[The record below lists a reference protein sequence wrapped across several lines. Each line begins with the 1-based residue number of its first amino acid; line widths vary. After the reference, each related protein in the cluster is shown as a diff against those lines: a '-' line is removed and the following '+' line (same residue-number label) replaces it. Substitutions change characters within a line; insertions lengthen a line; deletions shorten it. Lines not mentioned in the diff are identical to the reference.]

1 MPTVITAANSTVTSN
16 TSFTGANNTFTF
28 RPLFAGN
35 VPWDAGNFN
44 PSNYAALNSNPTFT
58 GTVNSN
64 YFVSNL
70 GLAIKA
76 ANTSVAGGYVIIDTN
91 QQLIR
96 FYESNSPY
104 RGAYIDLTT
113 SGAQGQIW
121 TSGNFTPSNYAAL
134 SGAVFSG
141 NVTLNGN
148 NPILSISGTG
158 DARLSIRS
166 ASADANNYATKMIY
180 STINDGWGGSGWL
193 FRSQR
198 TVDNTYYDY
207 KLPPLAGGAV
217 ATIWTTASFDPS
229 TKVNVGD
236 VVKVSTTTGEV
247 HPWEIKYTSATGNNA
262 TMYQFVTSG
271 NTANVQAGVYDTQY
285 GSLWYTPLTTSDFYL
300 RGFKAWTTNNFNPNN
315 YIPNT
320 GTNGMI
326 GTYNFTPGSFVSIQ
340 GGPPPANNIASM
352 SGGGAATEIR
362 ATTVTA
368 NGVASAGPAII
379 QFNRP
384 GNYAAHFGLDTDGAW
399 KVGGWSM
406 GQVAY
411 RLWHEGNFTPSN
423 YINYKTMNGGVG
435 YENLNANNLLTVGET
450 RFVNIGG
457 SSNFP
462 SGVSSAYY
470 YGFGGGDIAGRG
482 AQMII
487 GTGGTAGDSLWFRQ
501 NFGANNNTWNTWRQ
515 AVTTD
520 MAGSPVKISL
530 SGSGTPMALT
540 LAKSNGQL
548 LLQDDTNVANQWVLN
563 SYSDGN
569 LYIQRYSNNA
579 FQGNRMYIQ
588 PDGAVIVPGLVSTPD
603 INITGTSGQI
613 TFQDR
618 VAPTDGNID
627 FDVRM
632 IASGGNANTVGQG
645 VLSFTG
651 SRFIFGGDIVT
662 YRANSP
668 GTGVIYL
675 TADQSRYLYYDGTN
689 YVLPASRLSVNGN
702 FVWTNADISWN
713 AAQSGYYKFPN
724 GLMIQWGYDTS
735 GNSNIF
741 IGFPVA
747 FPNAVFYVGST
758 MASDQGSGVAYAT
771 HNYVPNNSGFNM
783 RKRAVINGG
792 IVQPDGS
799 VTRWLA
805 IGY

>member
-121 TSGNFTPSNYAAL
+121 TSGNFTPSNY
-134 SGAVFSG
+134 
-141 NVTLNGN
+141 
-148 NPILSISGTG
+148 
-158 DARLSIRS
+158 
-166 ASADANNYATKMIY
+166 
-180 STINDGWGGSGWL
+180 
-193 FRSQR
+193 
-198 TVDNTYYDY
+198 
-207 KLPPLAGGAV
+207 
-217 ATIWTTASFDPS
+217 
-229 TKVNVGD
+229 
-236 VVKVSTTTGEV
+236 
-247 HPWEIKYTSATGNNA
+247 
-262 TMYQFVTSG
+262 
-271 NTANVQAGVYDTQY
+271 
-285 GSLWYTPLTTSDFYL
+285 
-300 RGFKAWTTNNFNPNN
+300 
-315 YIPNT
+315 
-320 GTNGMI
+320 
-326 GTYNFTPGSFVSIQ
+326 
-340 GGPPPANNIASM
+340 
-352 SGGGAATEIR
+352 
-362 ATTVTA
+362 
-368 NGVASAGPAII
+368 
-379 QFNRP
+379 
-384 GNYAAHFGLDTDGAW
+384 
-399 KVGGWSM
+399 
-406 GQVAY
+406 
-411 RLWHEGNFTPSN
+411 
-423 YINYKTMNGGVG
+423 INYKTMNGGVG

-450 RFVNIGG
+450 RFVNVGG

-470 YGFGGGDIAGRG
+470 YGFGGGDTAGRG
-482 AQMII
+482 AQMIL

-618 VAPTDGNID
+618 VAPTDSNID

-702 FVWTNADISWN
+702 FAWTNADISWN

-724 GLMIQWGYDTS
+724 GLMIQWGYDAS
-735 GNSNIF
+735 GNSDIF

-783 RKRAVINGG
+783 RKRVVINGG
-792 IVQPDGS
+792 TVQHDGS